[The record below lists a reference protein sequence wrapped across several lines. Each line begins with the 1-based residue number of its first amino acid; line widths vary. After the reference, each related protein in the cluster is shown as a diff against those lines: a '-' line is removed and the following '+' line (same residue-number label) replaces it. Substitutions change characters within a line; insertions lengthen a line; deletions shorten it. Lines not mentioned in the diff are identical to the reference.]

1 MCSDDHAS
9 SVKPSP
15 AEDSK
20 AGAAVSHLQ
29 RPPPVGKFWKENG
42 CVVASRSTI
51 PMAMVAVT
59 SGKMLAV
66 PPATAAS
73 ALRSSSFALDSSEVS
88 SLREW

>member
-1 MCSDDHAS
+1 
-9 SVKPSP
+9 
-15 AEDSK
+15 
-20 AGAAVSHLQ
+20 
-29 RPPPVGKFWKENG
+29 
-42 CVVASRSTI
+42 VVASCSTI

-66 PPATAAS
+66 PAATAAS